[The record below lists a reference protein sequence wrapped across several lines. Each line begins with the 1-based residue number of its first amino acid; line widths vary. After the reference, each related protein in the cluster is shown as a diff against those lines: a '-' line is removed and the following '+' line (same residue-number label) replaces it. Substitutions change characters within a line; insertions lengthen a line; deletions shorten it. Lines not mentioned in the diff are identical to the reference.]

1 MTVAVGT
8 GADIV
13 FTEVLILV
21 VTVIQ
26 QALQAFQQ
34 PTLVISIILQK
45 VERSYFK
52 GYTIYMTKRAQGI

>member
-45 VERSYFK
+45 VRVCE
-52 GYTIYMTKRAQGI
+52 